1 MTTPEGRVKAQIK
14 AYLTSLGAYQFW
26 PVQTGYGS
34 TTVDCLA
41 CIQGKF
47 VAIEVKRPGG
57 EMYATVRQRLVIKQV
72 GEAKGLAFV
81 TDSLERTKRMIE
93 DHVLEVYQVSR
104 EDEQY

>member
-14 AYLTSLGAYQFW
+14 DYLTSLGAYQFW

-41 CIQGKF
+41 CIRGQF
-47 VAIEVKRPGG
+47 VAIEVKRPDAGMRG
-57 EMYATVRQRLVIKQV
+57 TARQRLVILQV
-72 GEAKGLAFV
+72 GNAKGLAFV

-93 DHVLEVYQVSR
+93 DHILQAYEYER
-104 EDEQY
+104 DA